1 MPQVEG
7 QEGSWPE
14 LLELAGGVC
23 PLGWGTVVWPDVQ
36 SERGGLALGDGSP
49 RCAELPFTR
58 LEGGGPSCPWS
69 RALGV

>member
-23 PLGWGTVVWPDVQ
+23 PLGWALLSGRMCRA
-36 SERGGLALGDGSP
+36 SGGLALGDGSP
-49 RCAELPFTR
+49 RCAELPSTHPKA
-58 LEGGGPSCPWS
+58 GGLSCPWS